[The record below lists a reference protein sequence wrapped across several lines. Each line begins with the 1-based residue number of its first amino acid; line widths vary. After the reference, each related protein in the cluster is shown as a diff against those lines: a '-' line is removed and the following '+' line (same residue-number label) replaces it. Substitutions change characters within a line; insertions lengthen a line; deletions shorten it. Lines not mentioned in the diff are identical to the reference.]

1 MTAVCTVRGYS
12 AVANWRGDGGGVEC
26 AGGGL
31 LLEAGVGNP
40 CASEE
45 IV

>member
-1 MTAVCTVRGYS
+1 MRGYS
-12 AVANWRGDGGGVEC
+12 AVANWRGDGGGVVC
-26 AGGGL
+26 GGGGGGDGL